1 MRFGRVILHGHGQ
14 RWRMVV
20 LPPGKQDKLARW
32 VRCWVGRYRCRTC
45 GRSQSVHPDGVLPH
59 HAYSVA
65 LIVAAWLSTAPT
77 PLGQGQAELAVWAL
91 LGLDRPTPEKHRS
104 GPGRWR
110 NLSRWSKQIPAWW
123 PGRSGSGSTWR
134 QRTSSLLTGFV
145 IEARSSELAAVATVA
160 LGAHA
165 AWGAAM

>member
-1 MRFGRVILHGHGQ
+1 MILHGHGV

-20 LPPGKQDKLARW
+20 LPPGNEDKQARW
-32 VRCWVGRYRCRTC
+32 CRCWVRRFRCTAC
-45 GRSQSVHPDGVLPH
+45 GCCHSVLPEGVLLH
-59 HAYSVA
+59 HAYGLAV
-65 LIVAAWLSTAPT
+65 IVAAWMASVPP
-77 PLGQGQAELAVWAL
+77 PLGQGHAELAVWAL

-110 NLSRWSKQIPAWW
+110 SLSRWTRQFAAWW
-123 PGRSGSGSTWR
+123 PGRSASGSTWK
-134 QRTSSLLTGFV
+134 QRVSSLLTGFV
-145 IEARSSELAAVATVA
+145 AEARSLEPAAVTTVA

>member
-1 MRFGRVILHGHGQ
+1 MRSGRVILHGHGL

-20 LPPGKQDKLARW
+20 LPPGKKGKKARW
-32 VRCWVGRYRCRTC
+32 LRCWVRRYRCTACRC
-45 GRSQSVHPDGVLPH
+45 CQSVHPEGVLPH

-65 LIVAAWLSTAPT
+65 LIVAAWLATVPP

-91 LGLDRPTPEKHRS
+91 LGLDRPTPERHRA
-104 GPGRWR
+104 GAPRWR
-110 NLSRWSKQIPAWW
+110 NLSRWAGQIPAWW
-123 PGRSGSGSTWR
+123 PGRSASGSTWR
-134 QRTSSLLTGFV
+134 QRVSSLLTGFV
-145 IEARSSELAAVATVA
+145 AEARSLEPEAVAAVA